1 MCVLYFFLCSNGHD
15 SPGNPSQSSISQ
27 PVSRFSPV
35 FPGPCWYPIHN
46 TTLGSPLPACNPS
59 ILSNQSALFQQEHIS
74 TVTDGGFH
82 NIWCSESGREG
93 EKWVE
98 NEKKVWE
105 LSWSRCGMEIL
116 DQHHVLLSL
125 SIQVSER
132 AVSCQCLPATEWR
145 LLAVMLLMFL
155 TVTFVTAL
163 PHSFSLIL
171 CLSPTLTFFL
181 SLSSPPT
188 SCFLFPFPV
197 SILFASFLPTSPV
210 QQWQLT
216 TAVRQQPRVQA
227 WVPTGPL
234 VAVVVKGPGVA
245 PLSPVQV
252 CSITYPTTNNTHIT
266 TLSPRTRATPTARP
280 IQLWVQQ
287 ISSFSLSLDVC
298 PSLLACLLLSYLRI
312 LLYSLR
318 RAFHFSNHSLFLKSI
333 SGCSCQGSSYA
344 HIWFSFSFPLSSHPS
359 FRYLIPL
366 IFPFPTLFPLKP
378 SLCIS
383 LPLTIS
389 SSLLPLRYLFLLPSL
404 FSAT

>member
-116 DQHHVLLSL
+116 DQHDVLLSL

-181 SLSSPPT
+181 SLPPPNFLFPLSFSRLHFLRVLPSHQPSAAVRGYHSSKAAAT
-188 SCFLFPFPV
+188 SPGLGSNWTAGSSGGQGARSGPSFTRSSLQHYLSHHQQHPHHHPQSTHTSYAYCQAHTAVSTADFFLFPFTRCLSV
-197 SILFASFLPTSPV
+197 SSGLF
-210 QQWQLT
+210 
-216 TAVRQQPRVQA
+216 
-227 WVPTGPL
+227 
-234 VAVVVKGPGVA
+234 VA
-245 PLSPVQV
+245 L
-252 CSITYPTTNNTHIT
+252 
-266 TLSPRTRATPTARP
+266 
-280 IQLWVQQ
+280 
-287 ISSFSLSLDVC
+287 IS
-298 PSLLACLLLSYLRI
+298 
-312 LLYSLR
+312 
-318 RAFHFSNHSLFLKSI
+318 
-333 SGCSCQGSSYA
+333 
-344 HIWFSFSFPLSSHPS
+344 
-359 FRYLIPL
+359 
-366 IFPFPTLFPLKP
+366 
-378 SLCIS
+378 
-383 LPLTIS
+383 
-389 SSLLPLRYLFLLPSL
+389 
-404 FSAT
+404 